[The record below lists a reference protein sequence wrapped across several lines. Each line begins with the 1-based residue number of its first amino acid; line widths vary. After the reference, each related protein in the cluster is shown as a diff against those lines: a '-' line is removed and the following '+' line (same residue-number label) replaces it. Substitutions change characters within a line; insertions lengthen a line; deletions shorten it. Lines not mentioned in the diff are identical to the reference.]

1 MNLFYVPVEN
11 ISGELAHFPEDEA
24 RHAVNVLRYSKG
36 DEIRFT
42 DGEGRAYSAT
52 VDQTGKKTLQARIT
66 GKHEIAPSSAPV
78 TIALGY
84 IRQKQRLEFAIEKL
98 VELGVDHIAVFHGDH
113 SEPGRAKAD
122 RMEKIIRAASKQSL
136 RYNFPGYSEHDSL
149 EALIRNMPPGLLIAA
164 HEKATVEDNFTAD
177 LSGNIVTGLIGPE
190 GGLSDREVEMITA
203 CNGRIIS
210 LGERRLRAETAA
222 IVLATLFKYN
232 LCS

>member
-1 MNLFYVPVEN
+1 MNLFFVPVEN
-11 ISGELAHFPEDEA
+11 ISGELAQFPEDEA
-24 RHAVNVLRYSKG
+24 RHAVNVLRYSEG

-66 GKHEIAPSSAPV
+66 GTLEVAASSAPV

-113 SEPGRAKAD
+113 SEPGKAKAD

-136 RYNFPGYSEHDSL
+136 RYYFPGYSEHESL
-149 EALIRNMPPGLLIAA
+149 ETLVRSIPQGLLIAA
-164 HEKATVEDNFTAD
+164 HEKASAESNITAD
-177 LSGNIVTGLIGPE
+177 LSGNHVTGIIGPE
-190 GGLSDREVEMITA
+190 GGLSEREVDMITE

-222 IVLATLFKYN
+222 IVLATLLKYK
-232 LCS
+232 